1 MDHTKVQASAT
12 RRGIKRLIPWL
23 CLLAIIAMWTI
34 ARFDAAPP
42 AHAQEGE
49 NDSHH
54 AIAGRVVDEQ
64 GTPVSEATVRL
75 TLEEGAEPTDETETQ
90 PDGSFLLLL
99 PDSVEPHNLYL
110 EVNRLHFAGQHIKL
124 ERPDMAE
131 LQAEGTLVLDDIV
144 LARRLGISF
153 WATTATFV
161 LMLVLIATERLHKTL
176 AALLAVA
183 IIFTVS
189 LVGGGINDNLYV
201 FDFEHALEFVD
212 FDVIFLL
219 MGMMIVI
226 GVIEETGIFQW
237 LAYQAYRLSR
247 GHVWLLSLILM
258 SVTAITSAMLDNVTT
273 MLLMAPISLQ
283 IALAVG
289 INPLALLLP
298 QVLASNVG
306 GLATLVGE
314 PTNILIGSYAGFSF
328 NDFLVHLTPGVVLAL
343 LGLFGYTLLRYRKQ
357 YMQHSAGLSPAL
369 LARLKHNAEIQDID
383 KLKKAGIVF
392 GGLLLL
398 FIFGE
403 PLHLPPA
410 IAAIIGAVVM
420 LLWVHPDIEQMMG
433 VVDWTTLIFFIGL
446 FIVIGAVEEVGL
458 ISLTAGAIGRLVAG
472 NLPLAMLAVVW
483 LAAIISGIVDNV
495 PFTAA
500 MLPVVAH
507 LSAII
512 PGAGNNMLF
521 YALAVGAAMGGNTTL
536 IGASANLVTAGISD
550 RAGYPITFKRFLA
563 IGLPSV
569 LVTTTLG
576 TIWLFIHF
584 F

>member
-1 MDHTKVQASAT
+1 
-12 RRGIKRLIPWL
+12 
-23 CLLAIIAMWTI
+23 
-34 ARFDAAPP
+34 
-42 AHAQEGE
+42 
-49 NDSHH
+49 
-54 AIAGRVVDEQ
+54 
-64 GTPVSEATVRL
+64 
-75 TLEEGAEPTDETETQ
+75 
-90 PDGSFLLLL
+90 
-99 PDSVEPHNLYL
+99 
-110 EVNRLHFAGQHIKL
+110 
-124 ERPDMAE
+124 DMAE

-144 LARRLGISF
+144 LARRLGISC

-289 INPLALLLP
+289 INPLALLIP

-550 RAGYPITFKRFLA
+550 
-563 IGLPSV
+563 
-569 LVTTTLG
+569 
-576 TIWLFIHF
+576 
-584 F
+584 